1 MRILT
6 TFMITALVVASG
18 CGDDDETSLSATTTA
33 DDDGMAMEESAEGDH
48 ETFAFGEPADAAD
61 ADRTIEVNMFD
72 DFRYEPPSIDV
83 AVDET
88 VTFRIANS
96 GEIVHEFVI
105 GDEGLQERHEE
116 EMEEMEGDTMM
127 ADEPNGVAVEPGGT
141 KSLTFRFAQQG
152 QLQYACHQPG
162 HYDAGMFAPLTV
174 E

>member
-105 GDEGLQERHEE
+105 GVGRWGTRVTAYPLCLVDES
-116 EMEEMEGDTMM
+116 
-127 ADEPNGVAVEPGGT
+127 PPF
-141 KSLTFRFAQQG
+141 SLG
-152 QLQYACHQPG
+152 
-162 HYDAGMFAPLTV
+162 
-174 E
+174 